1 MRTVALIGEK
11 GGSGKSL
18 LACHLAVGLPGRV
31 ALVDL
36 DEQGSASAWGEAR
49 VTETP
54 VVIAAPEASQPA
66 VFAELP
72 GTFDYVVVDTQGH
85 ASARAAAILR
95 AVDFAVC
102 PIQPT
107 ALDVATGEQTASLV
121 TASGTP
127 GMFVLTVAPIAR
139 PRSRRRAPFLGRYC
153 PSARSKFPTDGGIY
167 GRAIAE
173 GASAQE
179 WDQDGA
185 PAERIAKL
193 CAAIEEQVNN
203 APV

>member
-1 MRTVALIGEK
+1 MRTVALIGQK

-36 DEQGSASAWGEAR
+36 DEQGSASAWGEVR

-54 VVIAAPEASQPA
+54 VVIAAPEASLPA

-85 ASARAAAILR
+85 ASARTAAILR

-121 TASGTP
+121 TASGTA
-127 GMFVLTVAPIAR
+127 GMFVLNRCPD
-139 PRSRRRAPFLGRYC
+139 RAPEIAEARAVLGALLPVCEVEIPDR
-153 PSARSKFPTDGGIY
+153 RIY

-179 WDQDGA
+179 WDQGGA

-193 CAAIEEQVNN
+193 CAAIEERVNN